1 MSTVYLSLLQEE
13 ELKHRG
19 REKYGDVPLQMVYIY
34 RCKPTLGVAIEG
46 GANTRQPLPR
56 VISVQVRADNKELVT
71 GIYLPQT
78 FVLRSLSLTPIPR
91 SLCSFSLALSVC
103 SSLSFTLLV

>member
-1 MSTVYLSLLQEE
+1 MSTVYLSPLQEE

-19 REKYGDVPLQMVYIY
+19 REKYGDVPLQVVYIY

-71 GIYLPQT
+71 GICLPQT
-78 FVLRSLSLTPIPR
+78 FVMVSLSHIFLLQSLVSLSLCQSVLLSL
-91 SLCSFSLALSVC
+91 SLC
-103 SSLSFTLLV
+103 